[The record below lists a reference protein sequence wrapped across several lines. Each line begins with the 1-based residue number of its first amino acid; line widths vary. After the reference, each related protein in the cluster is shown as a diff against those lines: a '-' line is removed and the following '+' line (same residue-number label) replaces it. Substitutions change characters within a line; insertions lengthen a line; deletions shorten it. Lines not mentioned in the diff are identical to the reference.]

1 MRADTAGS
9 ISELAESMDVS
20 SGLHSMMLGVMMTAS
35 SQDSGENT
43 HILRNEELVL
53 GLAHSVL
60 ALQVAV
66 ICASHNAL

>member
-20 SGLHSMMLGVMMTAS
+20 SGLHSMMTAS